1 VLIYFWR
8 ENGFH
13 PFFVF
18 PSFPLVLFLSLVY
31 M

>member
-1 VLIYFWR
+1 LV

-18 PSFPLVLFLSLVY
+18 PLFHLVLFLSLVY
-31 M
+31 VLFSIS

>member
-1 VLIYFWR
+1 VLIYFLV

-18 PSFPLVLFLSLVY
+18 PALHLVLFVSLVCV
-31 M
+31 

>member
-1 VLIYFWR
+1 LG

-18 PSFPLVLFLSLVY
+18 PYFHLVLFLSLHYV
-31 M
+31 